1 MAEHPRPPRT
11 QTPAEVG
18 APSAG
23 AAVRIRMYDVGFGDC
38 FLMFL
43 PAPDGRERKVLID
56 CGSFKAGRN
65 ALADV
70 VGQVIADVTS
80 DGVARIDLLV
90 VTHRHKD
97 HISGFADPRWDVVEI
112 GEVWMPWT
120 ESDEPE
126 AREIA
131 RAQSALALALQS
143 YGQSAGVAALDANPV
158 LDLNAGVNQ
167 VAMERI
173 RHGFPSQPKRRYLPE
188 KDAITRRV
196 DCPSLPGVGI
206 QVLGPSRD
214 RETIFDMNPPS
225 GEGYLTLLGMN
236 AALSHSGSSTA
247 PEPFGSQWV
256 DDNPERPLDETAR
269 GKLGE
274 LNRNLPLE
282 LATALDK
289 AINNTSLM
297 MLFTVGDAH
306 LLFPGD
312 AQWGTWREVLK
323 DADLCRQLGECR
335 FYKVGHHGSHNATPI
350 SFVTKYLGTQQQ
362 DVWAMVSVTNYS
374 KWPDIPRQPLIDT
387 IKDKAAHFVRSDSD
401 RDDQGF
407 RWQGDLYVEASIP
420 ITPGK

>member
-1 MAEHPRPPRT
+1 MARRPTRSRS
-11 QTPAEVG
+11 PAEAGPPPPG
-18 APSAG
+18 AT
-23 AAVRIRMYDVGFGDC
+23 VRIRMYDVGFGDC

-43 PAPDGRERKVLID
+43 PAQDGRERKVLID

-65 ALADV
+65 ALSDV

-80 DGVARIDLLV
+80 DGMARIDLLV

-97 HISGFADPRWDVVEI
+97 HIAGFADARWDSVDI
-112 GEVWMPWT
+112 GEIWMPWT

-143 YGQSAGVAALDANPV
+143 YGQAAGAAALDASPV

-167 VAMERI
+167 VAMERL
-173 RHGFPSQPKRRYLPE
+173 RHGFPSQPKRLYLPE
-188 KDAITRRV
+188 RDAATRRV
-196 DCPSLPGVGI
+196 DCSSLPGVRI

-225 GEGYLTLLGMN
+225 GEGYLALLGMSA
-236 AALSHSGSSTA
+236 AALTNPGSAKS
-247 PEPFGSQWV
+247 PEPFGRQWV
-256 DDNPERPLDETAR
+256 DENPARTLDEMAR
-269 GKLGE
+269 GKLSE
-274 LNRNLPLE
+274 LNRDLPLE

-297 MLFTVGDAH
+297 LLFTIGDAH
-306 LLFPGD
+306 FLFPGD

-323 DADLCRQLGECR
+323 DPDLCRQLGQCR

-350 SFVTKYLGTQQQ
+350 SFVSRYLGAQRQ
-362 DVWAMVSVTNYS
+362 DVWAMVSVTDYS
-374 KWPDIPRQPLIDT
+374 KWPDIPRQPLIEA
-387 IKDKAAHFVRSDSD
+387 IKGKAAHFVRSDSD
-401 RDDQGF
+401 RDDPGF
-407 RWQGDLYVEASIP
+407 RWEGDLYVEAAIP
-420 ITPGK
+420 TD